1 MKLVWQL
8 FESIIRLSL
17 IISIISDFWRDQV
30 TIETVCVLLIIL
42 WNVLL
47 DIKAVIAVK
56 EMIISI
62 NSEKEKS

>member
-42 WNVLL
+42 WTVLL

-56 EMIISI
+56 EMIIII